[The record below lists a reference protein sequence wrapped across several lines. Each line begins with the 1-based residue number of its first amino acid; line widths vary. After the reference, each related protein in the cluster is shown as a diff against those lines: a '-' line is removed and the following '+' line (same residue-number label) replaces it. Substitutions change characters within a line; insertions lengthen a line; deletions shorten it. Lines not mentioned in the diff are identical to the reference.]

1 MASGLPA
8 VHLLLDDIC
17 FYFQENCFTECYM
30 RQSSPVG
37 SDNQIMWDLVTK
49 SDLSFE
55 ITLMRKRFGEKVPS
69 LVIYGAVL

>member
-1 MASGLPA
+1 
-8 VHLLLDDIC
+8 
-17 FYFQENCFTECYM
+17 M